1 MNLRVDS
8 VAYVWTA
15 VRILIFR
22 PYISHPALIFK
33 DIKILEDLNTV
44 QLYKFIYKNTNNKVR

>member
-1 MNLRVDS
+1 MNLRVDI

-22 PYISHPALIFK
+22 PYISHNAPIIK
-33 DIKILEDLNTV
+33 DIKIREDLNTV
-44 QLYKFIYKNTNNKVR
+44 QLYKFIYKNTINKVR